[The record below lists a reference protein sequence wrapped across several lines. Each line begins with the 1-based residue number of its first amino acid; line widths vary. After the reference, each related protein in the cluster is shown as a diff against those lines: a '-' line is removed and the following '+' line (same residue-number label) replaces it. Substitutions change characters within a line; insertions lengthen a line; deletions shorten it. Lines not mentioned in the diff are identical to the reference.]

1 MFSATMTGQIQR
13 IIYDNKKDKGDAMVK
28 VVLAVSKQYS
38 TDAATSKIFPLITIW
53 GHDAAYLRNYAGK
66 GQMITIINADV
77 EYFKNDKKLDE
88 DGNPIEQVSFKAGK
102 VSFPKADVMKALVAA
117 GVAEDADGADDDDD
131 EDEKPRRKKRGS
143 REKSAPKSRSSR
155 RSRDE
160 EDDYDDEDED
170 EEEEAPR
177 RKKKAPASKA
187 APKKKAPKKKAPVD
201 DDEDYDD
208 DYDDDDDDYFD
219 ED

>member
-28 VVLAVSKQYS
+28 IVLAVSKQYS
-38 TDAATSKIFPLITIW
+38 TDAATSKVFPLITIW

-66 GQMITIINADV
+66 GQVITIINADV

>member
-28 VVLAVSKQYS
+28 IVLAVSKQYS

-66 GQMITIINADV
+66 GQVITIINADV

>member
-1 MFSATMTGQIQR
+1 MFSASMTGQIQR
-13 IIYDNKKDKGDAMVK
+13 IIYDNGKDKGDAMVK
-28 VVLAVSKQYS
+28 IVLAVSKQYS
-38 TDAATSKIFPLITIW
+38 TDAATSKVFPLITIW

-66 GQMITIINADV
+66 GQVITIINADV

-102 VSFPKADVMKALVAA
+102 VSFPKADVMKALVSA

-143 REKSAPKSRSSR
+143 RSKSAPKSRSSR

-160 EDDYDDEDED
+160 EDDYDDEDDD

-177 RKKKAPASKA
+177 RKKKPASKA

-219 ED
+219 DED